1 MRLNTMEKLY
11 RCLRDETPEIQVD
24 ESIRRQAVTPIRRML
39 KLSREVRP

>member
-24 ESIRRQAVTPIRRML
+24 ESIRRLAVTPIRRML
-39 KLSREVRP
+39 ELSKS